1 MAYST
6 QRSVSDGTL
15 RVLGITIEFFDKS
28 EITAYFDNVP
38 TTAYVWA
45 TDNSLRFNA
54 NVPNGVEV
62 LIRRTTDLSSVRHV
76 FSLGAQFKD
85 STLDDDF
92 KQILHI
98 AQEAVEGANVGD
110 IYSDLNM
117 HGNKI
122 TNVGPAVAD
131 GDAVSLGQVRTESQG
146 AWQAASQA
154 AASAATATAAA
165 GNAAASVT
173 AAAGS
178 ASAAAGSASA
188 AAGSASTASTAA
200 GTATTQA
207 GNSATSATL
216 AQRWAAE
223 LEDVVVAG
231 GQYSAFHYSRKAAAS
246 AATATTQAGN
256 SLTEA
261 NRAKAEADRAQ
272 GYAASL
278 NLPSGLGKA
287 GMSLTQ
293 NITET
298 GLEYRAIPQR
308 NLLINSAFQ
317 IWQRVVTGV
326 NLNGFMADR
335 WRVTPTGAGTYV
347 VGNAQVGSQRAHR
360 FTVSSL
366 GSLSQLQLEQRV
378 EDLEA
383 VLDNSYVTVSFYGRM
398 GAGSGVQVRAALV
411 QNCGVGGSA
420 AVTTTSP
427 AQTMAATTTLTRY
440 EFRIQLPT
448 NAGKTVGANSYLGV
462 QLLFTGLAT
471 GQVIDVLNVK
481 AEEGFRATPYER
493 PLIGDELLRCQRYFW
508 RTQPIDWN
516 WSGYAADAI
525 ASRYTKLPVAMRG
538 GAVLTTNANS
548 PSASGGADLNRLSI
562 ALSAYQDEIRWI
574 CYSTVAN
581 TSIYIGFN
589 SNNYIQVEAEL

>member
-154 AASAATATAAA
+154 AASAATAAAAVGTTAAS
-165 GNAAASVT
+165 AS

-188 AAGSASTASTAA
+188 AAGSATTASTAA

-207 GNSATSATL
+207 GNSANSATL

-246 AATATTQAGN
+246 ATTATTQAG
-256 SLTEA
+256 TATTQA
-261 NRAKAEADRAQ
+261 NRARDEADRAQ
-272 GYAASL
+272 GYAAAL
-278 NLPSGLGKA
+278 NLPPATGNAGLTLG
-287 GMSLTQ
+287 Q
-293 NITET
+293 NITAT
-298 GLEYRAIPQR
+298 GLEYKAIPQQ

-317 IWQRVVTGV
+317 IFQRALIFANPVGYT
-326 NLNGFMADR
+326 ADR
-335 WRVTPTGAGTYV
+335 WRVSAVGTGTYFAA
-347 VGNAQVGSQRAHR
+347 AQTYGSRRAFR
-360 FTVSSL
+360 LSVTTV
-366 GSLSQLQLEQRV
+366 GSLSQLVLEQRV
-378 EDLEA
+378 ESVECVADGA
-383 VLDNSYVTVSFYGRM
+383 YVTVSFRVASTVA
-398 GAGSGVQVRAALV
+398 AGSVNVSLL
-411 QNCGVGGSA
+411 QNFGSGGSA
-420 AVTTTSP
+420 EVITSSTAKPVTVANTFVK
-427 AQTMAATTTLTRY
+427 Y
-440 EFRIQLPT
+440 EFTIKLPT
-448 NAGKTVGANSYLGV
+448 VVGKTIAANGSYLSV
-462 QLLFTGLAT
+462 QLRFTGFGNQMFDIQT
-471 GQVIDVLNVK
+471 VK
-481 AEEGFRATPYER
+481 AEESFRATPYEYPR
-493 PLIGDELLRCQRYFW
+493 EGDEMLRCFRYFW

-516 WSGYAADAI
+516 WSSPAVGYL

-538 GAVLTTNANS
+538 TAVLTTNANT
-548 PSASGGADLNRLSI
+548 PSSSGGADLNRLSV
-562 ALSAYQDEIRWI
+562 ALSAYQDEVRWI
-574 CYSTVAN
+574 CYSTIASE
-581 TSIYIGFN
+581 SIFIGFN
-589 SNNYIQVEAEL
+589 SNNFINVDAEI